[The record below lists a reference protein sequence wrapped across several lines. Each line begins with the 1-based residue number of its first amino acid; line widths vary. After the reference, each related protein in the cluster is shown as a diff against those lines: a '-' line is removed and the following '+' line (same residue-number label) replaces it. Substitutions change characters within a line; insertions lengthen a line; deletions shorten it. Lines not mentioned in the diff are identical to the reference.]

1 MTGTPKPPGLNDLL
15 RNIARRDRLVVG
27 DGATSSDVSAGLRLV
42 RSDRDVGELGS
53 RRLVRSDQPTVSD
66 LIRQLH
72 DAAAGKDAPEPETP
86 PLPWAPVSDLPD
98 DENGAA

>member
-1 MTGTPKPPGLNDLL
+1 MTDQPKPPTLSSLIQGL
-15 RNIARRDRLVVG
+15 ARRDRLVVG

-42 RSDRDVGELGS
+42 RRDRDVGQPGS

-72 DAAAGKDAPEPETP
+72 DAAADEGDPDA
-86 PLPWAPVSDLPD
+86 A
-98 DENGAA
+98 

>member
-1 MTGTPKPPGLNDLL
+1 LIQGL
-15 RNIARRDRLVVG
+15 ARRDRLVVG

-42 RSDRDVGELGS
+42 RRDRDVGQPGS

-72 DAAAGKDAPEPETP
+72 DAAADEGDPDA
-86 PLPWAPVSDLPD
+86 A
-98 DENGAA
+98 